1 MSLDKYIERLKPKCN
16 DCGGRGKYADILQS
30 STVIKPCP
38 SCNEGIQ
45 PIDQPALILDIVGNL
60 VDARRAFEIG
70 DSSRLEKYIYEIEND
85 YHEKAAFVLYIKDSY
100 QHHLALALK
109 NLLILCGAVGVAITI
124 DIPADVGSTL
134 DEAFL
139 YMIGD
144 IENIRAHEYEKT
156 YIIILYHRLNSFAT
170 HHGIYL
176 IKHLDALLEGEKGG

>member
-1 MSLDKYIERLKPKCN
+1 MNLDKYIERLKPVCKV
-16 DCGGRGKYADILQS
+16 AHLQS
-30 STVIKPCP
+30 MDYVCP
-38 SCNEGIQ
+38 ECNNTGLQ
-45 PIDQPALILDIVGNL
+45 PIDQPALILDIVESLCN
-60 VDARRAFEIG
+60 ARRAFEEFCEHDRDNFTHYLNNVEIY
-70 DSSRLEKYIYEIEND
+70 DSDKTKYYM
-85 YHEKAAFVLYIKDSY
+85 YRGFVSGHPGHY
-100 QHHLALALK
+100 LALALK

-170 HHGIYL
+170 YHGIDL
-176 IKHLDALLEGEKGG
+176 IKHLDALLDHEGEKDG

>member
-1 MSLDKYIERLKPKCN
+1 MSLDKYIERLKPVCKV
-16 DCGGRGKYADILQS
+16 AHLQS
-30 STVIKPCP
+30 MDYVCP
-38 SCNEGIQ
+38 ECNNTGLQ
-45 PIDQPALILDIVGNL
+45 PIDQSALILDIVGNL
-60 VDARRAFEIG
+60 VDARMAFKYKHIKNKVVG
-70 DSSRLEKYIYEIEND
+70 TYFEKY
-85 YHEKAAFVLYIKDSY
+85 LT
-100 QHHLALALK
+100 LALK

-170 HHGIYL
+170 HHGIDL
-176 IKHLDALLEGEKGG
+176 IKHLDALLDHEGEKDG